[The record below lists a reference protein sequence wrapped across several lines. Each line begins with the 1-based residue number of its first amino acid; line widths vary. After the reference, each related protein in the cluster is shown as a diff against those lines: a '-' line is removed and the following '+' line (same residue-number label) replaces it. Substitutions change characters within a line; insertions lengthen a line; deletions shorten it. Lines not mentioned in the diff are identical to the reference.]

1 MIVAVIGKN
10 FGDEGKGLAVDCFCA
25 QVPVPVVVKHNG
37 GAQAGHTVV
46 YKGRRF
52 VFHQL
57 SSGSFRGA
65 KTYFASTY
73 YPDLFK
79 LREEISDL
87 GFAPEIYCSANT
99 PLIMIDDVLIN
110 MAVEKSRGDKRHGS
124 CGMGIWEGFLRT
136 KAGVGLSA
144 GELSGMDTAKL
155 FARLKEI
162 RESYVSKRIDDLG
175 LFDKPSEY
183 LDLLSSDNVLI
194 NTAEEMLKAFEYVTV
209 VEDESDFLRSQE
221 NLVFETGQ
229 GLLLDSDNEK
239 YAPHVTASK
248 TGLHNIV
255 KLLRAAGLKLS
266 EVCYVTRTY
275 VTRHG
280 AGFLPYETDREK
292 IGNILTDLTNI
303 HNDWQGSIRYAKHG
317 SVGEFLSEIREDLK
331 EAERICPGFSGD
343 NELAVS
349 LFITHLNETEG
360 KIVFSEEN
368 IYAEDLMSLREV
380 KSLIGSFYL
389 SYGQES
395 VYTKKRTVFHG
406 LSGR

>member
-1 MIVAVIGKN
+1 
-10 FGDEGKGLAVDCFCA
+10 
-25 QVPVPVVVKHNG
+25 
-37 GAQAGHTVV
+37 
-46 YKGRRF
+46 
-52 VFHQL
+52 
-57 SSGSFRGA
+57 
-65 KTYFASTY
+65 
-73 YPDLFK
+73 
-79 LREEISDL
+79 
-87 GFAPEIYCSANT
+87 
-99 PLIMIDDVLIN
+99 
-110 MAVEKSRGDKRHGS
+110 
-124 CGMGIWEGFLRT
+124 
-136 KAGVGLSA
+136 
-144 GELSGMDTAKL
+144 MDTGKL

-162 RESYVSKRIDDLG
+162 RESYVSKRIDELG

-255 KLLRAAGLKLS
+255 KLLRAADLKLS

-406 LSGR
+406 LLGR

>member
-10 FGDEGKGLAVDCFCA
+10 FGDEGKGLVVDYFCA

-46 YKGRRF
+46 YNGRRF

-110 MAVEKSRGDKRHGS
+110 MAVETARGDKRHGS

-136 KAGVGLSA
+136 GAGAGLSA
-144 GELSGMDTAKL
+144 GELRGMNAGTL

-162 RESYVSKRIDDLG
+162 RESYVLRRIANLG
-175 LFDKPSEY
+175 LHDKPSEY
-183 LDLLSSDNVLI
+183 LDLLSSDIVLV
-194 NTAEEMLKAFEYVTV
+194 NAAEEMLKAFEYLTV

-221 NLVFETGQ
+221 NIVFETGQ
-229 GLLLDSDNEK
+229 GLLLDSDNERF
-239 YAPHVTASK
+239 APHVTASK

-255 KLLRAAGLKLS
+255 KLLGAAGLKLS

-292 IGNILTDLTNI
+292 IGNIYTDLTNV

-317 SVGEFLSEIREDLK
+317 SVEEFLSGIREDLT
-331 EAERICPGFSGD
+331 EARRICPGSAGD
-343 NELAVS
+343 HKLPVS
-349 LFITHLNETEG
+349 LFITHLNETDG
-360 KIVFSEEN
+360 KIVLSEEN
-368 IYAEDLMSLREV
+368 MDVEDFMSIPEV

-389 SYGQES
+389 SYGEEAAH
-395 VYTKKRTVFHG
+395 TKERA
-406 LSGR
+406 